1 MSWALFAVGVPA
13 SMVSQW
19 SVESNSTAK
28 LMIDFHRALVSL
40 NKNSD
45 HVRGSAEALRQAA
58 LTMLEIPASLPSPT
72 ALSSVALPR

>member
-19 SVESNSTAK
+19 RMESNSTAK

-45 HVRGSAEALRQAA
+45 TYAGPPKPCAK
-58 LTMLEIPASLPSPT
+58 PP
-72 ALSSVALPR
+72 